1 MSRLRHILDHARQ
14 LTRFAAVG
22 LTCFIVSLGVLTGL
36 HELAGVYYL
45 VAYGAAFVVSSTL
58 GYLLNGRFTFGQG
71 ADGPGVLRYMTVNFL
86 LLLVNGAALRVL
98 VEYFHIWYLGATL
111 LLAAI
116 NTPIS
121 FLAHRLIS
129 YRLGPRQAAAG
140 GPPERAIS

>member
-1 MSRLRHILDHARQ
+1 MSRLHHILDHARQ

-22 LTCFIVSLGVLTGL
+22 LTCFIVSIGVLTGL

-58 GYLLNGRFTFGQG
+58 GYLLNGRFTFGTRV

-98 VEYFHIWYLGATL
+98 VESFHIWYLGATL

-116 NTPIS
+116 NTPVS

-129 YRLGPRQAAAG
+129 YRLGPRQSAAG
-140 GPPERAIS
+140 AGN

>member
-1 MSRLRHILDHARQ
+1 MSRLHHILDHARQ

-22 LTCFIVSLGVLTGL
+22 LTCFIISIGVLTGL

-58 GYLLNGRFTFGQG
+58 GYLLNGRFTFGTQV
-71 ADGPGVLRYMTVNFL
+71 ANGPGVLRYMTVNFL
-86 LLLVNGAALRVL
+86 LLLVNGAALRLL
-98 VEYFHIWYLGATL
+98 VESFHIWYLGATL

-116 NTPIS
+116 NTPVS
-121 FLAHRLIS
+121 FLSHRLIS

-140 GPPERAIS
+140 AGN

>member
-71 ADGPGVLRYMTVNFL
+71 ADGPGVLRYMAVNFL

-129 YRLGPRQAAAG
+129 YRLGRRQAAAG